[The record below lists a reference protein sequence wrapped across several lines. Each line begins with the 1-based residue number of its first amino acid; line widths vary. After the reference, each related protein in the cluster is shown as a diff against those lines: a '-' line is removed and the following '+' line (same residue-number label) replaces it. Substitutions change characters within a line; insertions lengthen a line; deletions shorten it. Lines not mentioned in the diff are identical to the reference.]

1 MSTFNKRKR
10 HFIPNFEARS
20 VLLVAA
26 MAVGGMAA
34 AQGQTSAPSPAR
46 TASAAAGGIP
56 ANKATSKD
64 VDAAFDRAD
73 TDKDGKLSR
82 TEAENLPA
90 VAQRFEQ
97 IDTDRDTFVSRE
109 ELMKFSGS

>member
-1 MSTFNKRKR
+1 MSTFNKRKK
-10 HFIPNFEARS
+10 HFIRNFESRS

-26 MAVGGMAA
+26 MAFVGVAG
-34 AQGQTSAPSPAR
+34 AQGQTTSPSPST
-46 TASAAAGGIP
+46 TASAPANSIP

-73 TDKDGKLSR
+73 TNKDGKLSR
-82 TEAENLPA
+82 AEAENLPS

-97 IDTDRDTFVSRE
+97 IDADRDTFISRE
-109 ELMKFSGS
+109 ELAKFSGS